1 MPSAT
6 LVFPWPANL
15 AHGALWPL
23 QLFGDKQ
30 PAMEV
35 TSGKGRYGVT
45 TWWPHGDHVEPG
57 LVQELLLLLAHLSLH
72 PLHEARLK
80 FHRRP
85 FNRPAPN
92 SGYTTHAALLPIA
105 AYSIAAYCCLASF
118 CSSLDLAM
126 PNCSSSLLW
135 AWMSC
140 RKCMFYLK
148 PRLQCW
154 CGSGHYFC
162 EQ

>member
-45 TWWPHGDHVEPG
+45 TW
-57 LVQELLLLLAHLSLH
+57 
-72 PLHEARLK
+72 
-80 FHRRP
+80 
-85 FNRPAPN
+85 
-92 SGYTTHAALLPIA
+92 
-105 AYSIAAYCCLASF
+105 
-118 CSSLDLAM
+118 
-126 PNCSSSLLW
+126 
-135 AWMSC
+135 
-140 RKCMFYLK
+140 
-148 PRLQCW
+148 
-154 CGSGHYFC
+154 
-162 EQ
+162 